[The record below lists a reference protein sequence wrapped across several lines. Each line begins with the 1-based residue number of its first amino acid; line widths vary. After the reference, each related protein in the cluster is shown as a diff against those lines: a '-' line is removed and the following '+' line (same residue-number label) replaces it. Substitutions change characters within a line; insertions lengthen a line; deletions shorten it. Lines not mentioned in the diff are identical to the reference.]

1 MEVHYGNGPVDGV
14 GGTIKNQVF
23 QEVKSSRLTVSTPK
37 EFSDAVQKL
46 LFLLLLLSIYIYI
59 DDTCVCVYK
68 NYCPIHCPIFLSKFM
83 SILHVK

>member
-46 LFLLLLLSIYIYI
+46 LFLLLLLSIYIYRRYV
-59 DDTCVCVYK
+59 CVC
-68 NYCPIHCPIFLSKFM
+68 L
-83 SILHVK
+83 

>member
-23 QEVKSSRLTVSTPK
+23 QEVKSGRLTVSTPK

-46 LFLLLLLSIYIYI
+46 LFLLLLWSIYIYYI
-59 DDTCVCVYK
+59 YILYIYYMRVCVFIK
-68 NYCPIHCPIFLSKFM
+68 IIAQFTAQFFFQNS
-83 SILHVK
+83 